1 MRKIFMIFVI
11 GLAGCAYQENMNKSR
26 QLYELNKN
34 LNLTKIV
41 IPTSCDGVY
50 GELLKGYR
58 VMEYDKKNN
67 TRSDFTYFG
76 KPFYDWGFPPFKD
89 FEYVK
94 YLSTVGDEKVA
105 NFYLKPQF
113 LGSSLSRVYKSLEI
127 CQLDYLW
134 EEKQAEILA
143 WQEENWYHD
152 MQEIEREKKK
162 KQEEEERARQAAKE
176 ARRLKLHNELAQ
188 KFGTIT
194 VTDTIPSRVRQS
206 LRKFIN
212 AGGGYDDSILIEE
225 RRYLK
230 QFSTLPKCT
239 GEMFLSSLFSSMAW
253 EMLTDDYAAFGL
265 EMMGFSGD
273 RGKADM
279 YNALIYSG
287 AIANNCKPEFFY
299 K

>member
-1 MRKIFMIFVI
+1 MGNRDKVLGVFTKRVRIVAKSIKICRLENTKEQLREIMEWQGEAWV
-11 GLAGCAYQENMNKSR
+11 AYIEKAA
-26 QLYELNKN
+26 
-34 LNLTKIV
+34 
-41 IPTSCDGVY
+41 
-50 GELLKGYR
+50 
-58 VMEYDKKNN
+58 KK
-67 TRSDFTYFG
+67 
-76 KPFYDWGFPPFKD
+76 
-89 FEYVK
+89 
-94 YLSTVGDEKVA
+94 
-105 NFYLKPQF
+105 
-113 LGSSLSRVYKSLEI
+113 
-127 CQLDYLW
+127 
-134 EEKQAEILA
+134 
-143 WQEENWYHD
+143 
-152 MQEIEREKKK
+152 
-162 KQEEEERARQAAKE
+162 EEEEKKRKREEEEKARQAAKE

-212 AGGGYDDSILIEE
+212 AGGGYDDSVLIEE

-230 QFSTLPKCT
+230 QFNTLPKCT
-239 GEMFLSSLFSSMAW
+239 GGNFLSSLLSSMVW
-253 EMLTDDYAAFGL
+253 DMLTDDYAVLGL

>member
-11 GLAGCAYQENMNKSR
+11 GVSGCAYWKDLGERHK
-26 QLYELNKN
+26 LWELNQIN
-34 LNLTKIV
+34 QSGLV
-41 IPTSCDGVY
+41 IPATCDGVY

-76 KPFYDWGFPPFKD
+76 QPFYYWGLPNSLSAYLNVMGDRDKVFNIYD
-89 FEYVK
+89 ERVGIVVK
-94 YLSTVGDEKVA
+94 SINICRSGWLGNAKEQIRETLEWQLETWRVYMEASIEDAAKKEDEKKRKRA
-105 NFYLKPQF
+105 
-113 LGSSLSRVYKSLEI
+113 
-127 CQLDYLW
+127 
-134 EEKQAEILA
+134 
-143 WQEENWYHD
+143 
-152 MQEIEREKKK
+152 
-162 KQEEEERARQAAKE
+162 EEERARQAAKE
-176 ARRLKLHNELAQ
+176 AQRLKLHNELAQ

-230 QFSTLPKCT
+230 QFNTLPKCT
-239 GEMFLSSLFSSMAW
+239 REMFLSSLLSSMAW
-253 EMLTDDYAAFGL
+253 EMLIDDYAAFGL